1 MFKKILLP
9 VDGSR
14 HCMEAARVAG
24 ELSARHGGAV
34 EPLVAVDYHH
44 LVNGGLSEDQVDSIR
59 HKIEARAASALKAAG
74 EAIRESGG
82 TSLQGKVLEGDPD
95 QVILSEAEAG
105 EFDVIVIG
113 SRGVSEDSGRT
124 RLLGSVAERVLHRT
138 PCPVLVIRAE
148 PKP

>member
-1 MFKKILLP
+1 M
-9 VDGSR
+9 R
-14 HCMEAARVAG
+14 
-24 ELSARHGGAV
+24 SARPRGEEALRGQYSSAAAPVRAAGGTAV
-34 EPLVAVDYHH
+34 E
-44 LVNGGLSEDQVDSIR
+44 GR
-59 HKIEARAASALKAAG
+59 
-74 EAIRESGG
+74 
-82 TSLQGKVLEGDPD
+82 VLEGDPD
-95 QVILSEAEAG
+95 QVILREAEAG

>member
-24 ELSARHGGAV
+24 ELSAKHGGSV
-34 EPLVAVDYHH
+34 EPLVAIDYHY
-44 LVNGGLSEDQVDSIR
+44 LTNGDLSSDMIETIQR
-59 HKIEARAASALKAAG
+59 KIEVRAEDALTSAAEAVRAA
-74 EAIRESGG
+74 GG
-82 TSLQGKVLEGDPD
+82 TAAQGKVLEGDPD
-95 QVILSEAEAG
+95 QVILREAEAG

-113 SRGVSEDSGRT
+113 SRGVSEESGRS

>member
-14 HCMEAARVAG
+14 HCMEAARAAG
-24 ELSARHGGAV
+24 ELSVKHGGTV

-44 LVNGGLSEDQVDSIR
+44 LTNGDLTESLIASIR
-59 HKIEARAASALKAAG
+59 HKIEARAEEALTSAAA
-74 EAIRESGG
+74 AVRSAGG
-82 TSLQGKVLEGDPD
+82 TAVQGKVLEGDPHE
-95 QVILSEAEAG
+95 VILREAEEG

-113 SRGVSEDSGRT
+113 SRGVSEDSGRS
-124 RLLGSVAERVLHRT
+124 RLLGSVAERVLHQT

>member
-14 HCMEAARVAG
+14 HCMEAAKVAG
-24 ELSARHGGAV
+24 ELSARHGGTV
-34 EPLVAVDYHH
+34 EPIVAVDYHY
-44 LVNGGLSEDQVDSIR
+44 LTNGDLSTDVVESIR
-59 HKIEARAASALKAAG
+59 GKIEARAGEALSAAAA
-74 EAIRESGG
+74 AIREAGG
-82 TSLQGKVLEGDPD
+82 TALQGKVLEGDPD
-95 QVILSEAEAG
+95 QVILREAEAG

-113 SRGVSEDSGRT
+113 SRGVSEDSGRV

-148 PKP
+148 SKP